1 VTRPRVLLADDHP
14 VLIAAIGGLLSK
26 DYEIVGSV
34 GDGVQLLAEAVRL
47 QPDVIV
53 LDLHMPAMNGLDACR
68 ELKRIVPQARVV
80 VVTADDDPVVQQV
93 VLAAGAFAFIG
104 KDVMGTDLLP
114 AVRAASDGQPSRPP
128 G

>member
-1 VTRPRVLLADDHP
+1 VLLADDHP

-34 GDGVQLLAEAVRL
+34 GDGIQLLAEAVRL

-68 ELKRIVPQARVV
+68 ELKRIVPQTRVV

-104 KDVMGTDLLP
+104 KDEMGTDLLP
-114 AVRAASDGQPSRPP
+114 AVRAASDGQPYRPA